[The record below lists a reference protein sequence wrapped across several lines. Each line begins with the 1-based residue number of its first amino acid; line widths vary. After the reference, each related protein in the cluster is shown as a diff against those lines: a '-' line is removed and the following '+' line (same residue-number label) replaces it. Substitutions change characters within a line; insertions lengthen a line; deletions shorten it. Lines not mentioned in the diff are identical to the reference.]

1 MLINETDGPN
11 INPHTYEHV
20 VFDKEV
26 KNTQWNE
33 DIMPTNSAGQ
43 IGCLHVEEWEWI
55 NTELSIQNSGIKDI
69 NTIIDT
75 LKSSSVVINIAT
87 A

>member
-1 MLINETDGPN
+1 M
-11 INPHTYEHV
+11 

-33 DIMPTNSAGQ
+33 DMMPTNSTGQ
-43 IGCLHVEEWEWI
+43 IGCLYVEEWEWI
-55 NTELSIQNSGIKDI
+55 NTELSTQNSGIKDI

-75 LKSSSVVINIAT
+75 LQSSSTVINIGSV
-87 A
+87 